1 MMKTKIATVALM
13 LGLSVSAYAQDT
25 HDLTAVMAGKE
36 NGLNNIQKGFL
47 YNSVAL
53 IRSGVDQVVEENK
66 VYHKKSIV
74 ESILPEN
81 RKQTINVAML
91 TAQRIDNA
99 ASEIKIYLDAK
110 EMRKAHDSFSNMV
123 KACTDCHIIVRGW

>member
-1 MMKTKIATVALM
+1 MVA
-13 LGLSVSAYAQDT
+13 
-25 HDLTAVMAGKE
+25 
-36 NGLNNIQKGFL
+36 
-47 YNSVAL
+47 
-53 IRSGVDQVVEENK
+53 ENK

-99 ASEIKIYLDAK
+99 ANEIKIYLDAK

>member
-1 MMKTKIATVALM
+1 MKMKIATAALVFG
-13 LGLSVSAYAQDT
+13 LGTSIFAQET
-25 HDLTAVMAGKE
+25 HDLTAVMAGME

-53 IRSGVDQVVEENK
+53 IKSGIDQVVEENK
-66 VYHKKSIV
+66 VYHKKNVV

-99 ASEIKIYLDAK
+99 AAEIKIYLEAK

-123 KACTDCHIIVRGW
+123 KACTDCHVIVRGW

>member
-1 MMKTKIATVALM
+1 MKRKIATIALM
-13 LGLSVSAYAQDT
+13 LGLSLNVYAQDS
-25 HDLTAVMAGKE
+25 HDLTAVMAGME

-53 IRSGVDQVVEENK
+53 IRSGVDQVVAENK

-99 ASEIKIYLDAK
+99 ANEIKIYLDAK

>member
-1 MMKTKIATVALM
+1 MKRKIATVALM
-13 LGLSVSAYAQDT
+13 LGLSLNVYAQDS
-25 HDLTAVMAGKE
+25 HDLTAVMAGME

-53 IRSGVDQVVEENK
+53 IRSGVDQVIAENK

-99 ASEIKIYLDAK
+99 ANEIKIYLDAK